1 MERSRTGAREVAR
14 DDDAR
19 MLYMVVERFVNGD
32 PVPVYAR
39 FAERGRMAP
48 AGLEYR
54 GSWVTADLTRC
65 YQLMECDDRVLL
77 EAWMAR
83 WDDIVE
89 FEVVEVITSAEAVE
103 AVAGAD

>member
-1 MERSRTGAREVAR
+1 
-14 DDDAR
+14 
-19 MLYMVVERFVNGD
+19 MLYMVVERFANGD

-65 YQLMECDDRVLL
+65 YQLMECDDRALL
-77 EAWMAR
+77 DAWMKH
-83 WDDIVE
+83 WDDIIE
-89 FEVVEVITSAEAVE
+89 FEAVAVITSAEAAE
-103 AVAGAD
+103 AVACAD